1 MSSVLEERF
10 IAAPVHIDGEP
21 ERVRRIREQAAER
34 FNTLGWPTTRLEE
47 WKYTSLAPLA
57 NIDWKIDQRQ
67 PEGKDPTPPFGDKPI
82 AELVFVNGALHANR
96 SALANEHPGIRIV
109 PIGEA
114 MDSEPFEQHFARYA
128 DYERHALTA
137 LNTAM
142 WQDGAYIEIG
152 PGTQVEGFIH
162 LLYVGSGNAEHPVM
176 SHHRNLIVA
185 GRGSQITVVESFYGT
200 GKYFTNTVTEIVAGD
215 GAVVDHY
222 KFENESIEAFH
233 IGTVQIH
240 QERSSNVTS
249 RTIATGGGLVRNEI
263 NAALTGEGASLSME
277 GLFVLSGKQ
286 HVDNHTVIDHV
297 APHCDSLE
305 LFKGILDENARG
317 IFDGRIIVEPDAV
330 KTNSRQTNKNL
341 LLSETAVIDSKP
353 SLEIHN
359 DDVKCNHGSTIGQ
372 LDEEALFYLRARGI
386 GAEEAR
392 NLLVYAFASE
402 IVERMKID
410 VVRENAGRALFSRMP
425 ARMPERRL
433 GTRASRPQGEGDGG
447 QDARAPRENR

>member
-1 MSSVLEERF
+1 MSSVLEDRST
-10 IAAPVHIDGEP
+10 IAPVYIDGEP

-34 FNTLGWPTTRLEE
+34 FNVLGWPTTRSED
-47 WKYTSLAPLA
+47 WKYTSLATLA

-67 PEGKDPTPPFGDKPI
+67 PEGGDPTSPFGDKPI
-82 AELVFVNGALHANR
+82 AELMFVNGALHANS
-96 SALANEHPGIRIV
+96 SALANEHPGIRV
-109 PIGEA
+109 MPIREA
-114 MDSEPFEQHFARYA
+114 MENESFAQHFSRYA
-128 DYERHALTA
+128 DYEKHAMTA

-152 PGTQVEGFIH
+152 G
-162 LLYVGSGNAEHPVM
+162 GNAEHPVM
-176 SHHRNLIVA
+176 SQHRNLIVA
-185 GRGSQITVVESFYGT
+185 GRGSQITVVESFFGKGT
-200 GKYFTNTVTEIVAGD
+200 YFTNTVTEIVAGD

-222 KFENESIEAFH
+222 KFENESLDSFH

-286 HVDNHTVIDHV
+286 HVDNHTLIDHV
-297 APHCDSLE
+297 APHCDSVE

-317 IFDGRIIVEPDAV
+317 IFDGRIIVEPNAV

-402 IVERMKID
+402 IVERMKIE

-425 ARMPERRL
+425 KRLPERRSE
-433 GTRASRPQGEGDGG
+433 SR
-447 QDARAPRENR
+447 

>member
-10 IAAPVHIDGEP
+10 VVAPVHLDGEP

-34 FNTLGWPTTRLEE
+34 FKILGWPTTRLEE
-47 WKYTSLAPLA
+47 WKYTSLTSLA
-57 NIDWKIDQRQ
+57 NVDWKIDQRQ
-67 PEGKDPTPPFGDKPI
+67 PEKDPTLPFGDQPI
-82 AELVFVNGALHANR
+82 AELMFINGALHANR
-96 SALANEHPGIRIV
+96 STAANEHPGIRVLPIV
-109 PIGEA
+109 EA
-114 MDSEPFEQHFARYA
+114 METESFQQHFARYA
-128 DYERHALTA
+128 DYEKHALTA

-142 WQDGAYIEIG
+142 WQDGAFIEIA

-162 LLYVGSGNAEHPVM
+162 LLYFGGGTAEHPVM
-176 SHHRNLIVA
+176 SHHRNLIVV
-185 GRGSQITVVESFYGT
+185 GRGSQITVVESFYGRGT
-200 GKYFTNTVTEIVAGD
+200 YFTNTVTEIVAGD

-222 KFENESIEAFH
+222 KFEDESLEAFH

-240 QERSSNVTS
+240 QERASNVTS

-386 GAEEAR
+386 GAEDAR

-410 VVRENAGRALFSRMP
+410 VVRENAGRVLFARMP